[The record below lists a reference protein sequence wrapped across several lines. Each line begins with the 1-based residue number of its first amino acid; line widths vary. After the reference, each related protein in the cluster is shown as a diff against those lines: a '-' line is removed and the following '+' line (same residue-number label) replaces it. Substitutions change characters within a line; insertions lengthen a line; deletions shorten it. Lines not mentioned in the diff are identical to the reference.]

1 MYSIIVHM
9 SSKSGAVTTD
19 RPVRGQA
26 RRAIVEATLELIA
39 RHGLDAV
46 THRRVAALAGVSPGS
61 TTHHFDSRE
70 ELVRAS
76 FRFYMELGDGILTR
90 LDRELRATISD
101 PAERVRE
108 LLANL
113 IQEEFADARLVRAE
127 YEMIL
132 FASTDSELGS
142 YLRSWET
149 RWIGFIAGDLEAA
162 GAPRAVESARVL
174 LNLTRGYELER
185 LNNPD
190 LDVGDFRRRIDTV
203 LTSLL
208 P

>member
-1 MYSIIVHM
+1 M
-9 SSKSGAVTTD
+9 SSKSEAVTTD

-76 FRFYMELGDGILTR
+76 FRFYMELGDSILTR
-90 LDRELRATISD
+90 LDTELRATIND